1 MTRPKIKSPVVR
13 ERFPFLAAATGFTLT
28 VSLFGIAWLTL
39 GAVGAALLIFWF
51 FRDPERTIPPPEAGE
66 RLILSPADGRV
77 VGIADS
83 DEPRFLKDRAI
94 KVSIFLSPLNVHV
107 NRIPCSGRIREVAY
121 RPGKF
126 LSAQRDRASFE
137 NEQNAVLL
145 ETGAG
150 EKIVFVQIAGFL
162 ARRIV
167 CWIKPGDPVKQGV
180 RFGMIRFGSR
190 MDLYLPLSTRLR
202 VKAGDRVKG
211 GLSVIGELS

>member
-1 MTRPKIKSPVVR
+1 M
-13 ERFPFLAAATGFTLT
+13 AATVFTVA
-28 VSLFGIAWLTL
+28 VSLLKIPWLTL
-39 GAVGAALLIFWF
+39 GAVALALLVFWF
-51 FRDPERTIPPPEAGE
+51 FRDPERTISTGE

-77 VGIADS
+77 VGITES

-94 KVSIFLSPLNVHV
+94 QVSVFLSPLNVHV

-126 LSAQRDRASFE
+126 LSAQRDRASLS

-167 CWIKPGDPVKQGV
+167 CWIKPGDPVKQGM

-211 GLSVIGELS
+211 GLTVIGELP

>member
-13 ERFPFLAAATGFTLT
+13 ERFPFLVAATGFALT

-51 FRDPERTIPPPEAGE
+51 FRDPERTILTGE

-77 VGIADS
+77 VGIAES

-107 NRIPCSGRIREVAY
+107 NRIPCSGRIREAAY

-126 LSAQRDRASFE
+126 LSAQRDRASLE
-137 NEQNAVLL
+137 NEQNAILL